1 MALTTRAHDL
11 LQSYRFRD
19 NPSKLWLLFSVFSTV
34 PPRSLLCPPCP
45 SSHHIQWPFVP
56 LARSHSRWFP
66 ASRRHVPGLP
76 GIGPGVPQP
85 PKLAASSRLSPASD
99 VHRAGGAGLRSGAP
113 LAPAVHARLAHVIP
127 GTHSP
132 HCETGP
138 VTLSPAGRS
147 EFSTRDTAVSA
158 GLTRGHCC
166 LGTLQG
172 PWGPSYFCSAPKR
185 PVTLDTQLSLTVI
198 GVQ

>member
-1 MALTTRAHDL
+1 MAPTTRAHDL

-56 LARSHSRWFP
+56 RPLTLTLVPCLQMPCPRWVCP
-66 ASRRHVPGLP
+66 RPTCLP
-76 GIGPGVPQP
+76 GTGPGVPQP

-99 VHRAGGAGLRSGAP
+99 AHRAGGAGLRSGAP

-147 EFSTRDTAVSA
+147 EFSTGDTAVSA

-172 PWGPSYFCSAPKR
+172 PWGPSYFCSPLR
-185 PVTLDTQLSLTVI
+185 
-198 GVQ
+198 GW